1 MLRRLNALLIVADR
15 EKMFLLTGAGD
26 VVEPEEGIIAV
37 GSGGAYALAAARAM
51 VKHTEL
57 SAVEIAKSALEIA
70 GGICIYTNSLI
81 TVEELG

>member
-1 MLRRLNALLIVADR
+1 
-15 EKMFLLTGAGD
+15 
-26 VVEPEEGIIAV
+26 
-37 GSGGAYALAAARAM
+37 M

-70 GGICIYTNSLI
+70 GGICVYTNLAI